1 MSSSLLEEAAV
12 QTQSQVSHSQ
22 RLRTT
27 MAAMR
32 LSFTWFGTR
41 KTLSPD
47 QKAQA
52 AESFGAEGSFL
63 SAGKKLI
70 DVKHPA
76 FKAVSA
82 VKNKAISYFRE
93 ASLPYREAG
102 SGRGRTGSEWIRTTN
117 LRLRSTK
124 TVLPKAKHE

>member
-1 MSSSLLEEAAV
+1 MTTLLD
-12 QTQSQVSHSQ
+12 QSPETTTPAE

-52 AESFGAEGSFL
+52 AESFGAGEL
-63 SAGKKLI
+63 SLGRQET
-70 DVKHPA
+70 DR
-76 FKAVSA
+76 
-82 VKNKAISYFRE
+82 RE
-93 ASLPYREAG
+93 APGVS
-102 SGRGRTGSEWIRTTN
+102 RG
-117 LRLRSTK
+117 
-124 TVLPKAKHE
+124 